1 MLGAKI
7 RKLRQEKGMTL
18 SELAKQVN
26 FTASYISQIERSIID
41 PSLSSLRKIALA
53 LDTPIYSF
61 LSEENEDHFFV
72 KADKRKKL
80 ALPNSTMIYEF
91 VTPMASNKTIRPKL
105 EIIYVHMDPE
115 SWSNDDYL
123 SHKADECILVLKG
136 SFHVYLGGD
145 KYVLEEGDSIY
156 IQENV
161 SHRIY
166 NPLKTI
172 TTAISCFSPS
182 LY

>member
-1 MLGAKI
+1 MIGAKI

-18 SELAKQVN
+18 SALAKQVN
-26 FTASYISQIERSIID
+26 FTASYISQIERSIIE
-41 PSLSSLRKIALA
+41 PSLSSLRKIAIA

-61 LSEENEDHFFV
+61 LSEENANHFMV
-72 KADKRKKL
+72 KAESRRKL

-91 VTPMASNKTIRPKL
+91 ITPMAGNKTLRPKL
-105 EIIYVHMDPE
+105 EIIYLHMDGE
-115 SWSNDDYL
+115 SWSNEDYL
-123 SHKADECILVLKG
+123 SHKADECIFVLKG
-136 SFHVYLGGD
+136 ALDVYLGED
-145 KYVLEEGDSIY
+145 KYELEEGDSIY

-166 NPLKTI
+166 NPSKEV

-182 LY
+182 VY